1 LTKLLF
7 TKVYN
12 SENTY
17 LSIIERKN
25 SIFSIVVKR
34 IYIFFTRFR
43 AARLNNDR
51 YVISRY
57 YLIRLTQKLGIYNK
71 FNYCFSH
78 SGRYSAVI
86 FSSEI
91 EHISVDIEPLGR
103 RIPESLRLE
112 IRSLYPDLKIAE
124 LMVILILESLV
135 KLSIFKPPVNF
146 LKGLA
151 DMESVKIN
159 ELKNSVFEIN
169 VNNVKVYSK
178 IYTFLDLYI
187 CITLESSQFDLT
199 L

>member
-1 LTKLLF
+1 MTKLLF

>member
-1 LTKLLF
+1 
-7 TKVYN
+7 
-12 SENTY
+12 
-17 LSIIERKN
+17 
-25 SIFSIVVKR
+25 
-34 IYIFFTRFR
+34 
-43 AARLNNDR
+43 
-51 YVISRY
+51 
-57 YLIRLTQKLGIYNK
+57 
-71 FNYCFSH
+71 
-78 SGRYSAVI
+78 
-86 FSSEI
+86 
-91 EHISVDIEPLGR
+91 
-103 RIPESLRLE
+103 
-112 IRSLYPDLKIAE
+112 
-124 LMVILILESLV
+124 MVILILESLV

>member
-1 LTKLLF
+1 MTKLLF

-187 CITLESSQFDLT
+187 CITLESNQFDLS